1 MLSQPD
7 STVKLVI
14 NSVADMTRFNCA
26 LALALFAAPVFA
38 ALPVEPAPDQSALL
52 KSKDPKLAANKK
64 LAYDFFRVVLRAR
77 HLDEADKYMKDDY
90 IQHNPNADTGIVG
103 FKAYFSKLPGGP
115 QPVQDTIPG
124 LVAIQAEGN
133 FVTLSFVREEK
144 DPANPGQ
151 KYTTTWFDM
160 FRIDNGKIAEHW
172 DVALK
177 APPPSK

>member
-1 MLSQPD
+1 
-7 STVKLVI
+7 
-14 NSVADMTRFNCA
+14 MTRFHRA
-26 LALALFAAPVFA
+26 LSLALFATPVFA
-38 ALPVEPAPDQSALL
+38 ALPVVPAPDQAALL

-64 LAYDFFRVVLRAR
+64 LAYDFFRVVLRAH
-77 HLDEADKYMKDDY
+77 HLDDADKYMKEDY
-90 IQHNPNADTGIVG
+90 IQHNPNADTGIAG
-103 FKAYFSKLPGGP
+103 FKAYFSRIPGGP